1 MNKRMKYLVEG
12 ITKDVIL
19 YLMQDSNLD
28 FEDAL
33 SQFYNSE
40 TFAKL
45 SDEKTGLYVESSA
58 YIYEIF
64 KGEMKFGKIQDK

>member
-1 MNKRMKYLVEG
+1 MEG

-19 YLMQDSNLD
+19 YLMQNSKFD

-33 SQFYNSE
+33 SQYYNSE

>member
-19 YLMQDSNLD
+19 YMMEDFNLD